1 VTESDE
7 LTAKFDL
14 RNIKP
19 CNSARIEG
27 EDPLRVTT
35 PSEQWAYAAVVP
47 LNWENEEPIPDGF
60 RLSVKVDALVETG
73 MIGVAIA
80 APDLQSFVSSE
91 RSASATASNVTLDL
105 KLDQLRAGLWLVIRN
120 ISHGGKASRVRLH
133 RVAISL
139 EPRTHESAPP
149 SGDVSVFDAPDARSI
164 NEARMQN
171 LDRLELALE
180 GKTVLDVGCGPGH
193 LSVFFA
199 ERGCR
204 VVCLDARQENIE
216 RLRSL
221 YPDREAVVAN
231 VQFDSLANLG
241 VFDVVFCYGLLYH
254 VEDPI
259 AVLRNISSCCGELL
273 LLETVIS
280 DHDKPTVQLV
290 DEPVEISNQ
299 AAGGFGCRP
308 SPSFITMALRR
319 MGFPFIYTPVAKV
332 SFPDFEFERKND
344 AEWRRDGHLL
354 RQVFVA
360 SRQSLANPRLTL
372 LSESSATQTVEALM
386 HPANARSMQVL
397 ASDPDQIWIDVGAH
411 LGEKTF
417 ATAEQ
422 SAGIRVFAF
431 EPNLRVAS
439 KLMGRLANYI
449 VLPVAIAEHD
459 GSAAFYLNTFDA
471 ASSLLPFVP
480 EGLEQWIGG
489 DVLKVEAAVQVPTI
503 RLDTF
508 LNQAAIRRVAFLKVD
523 AQGADLAVVR
533 SAGERLRDI
542 ERISL
547 EVQTTPVPLYRDASS
562 REEILR
568 FLTSAGFRLEDI
580 ETQSHGQEENLT
592 FRRI

>member
-1 VTESDE
+1 MTVN
-7 LTAKFDL
+7 FDL
-14 RNIKP
+14 RNIRP
-19 CNSARIEG
+19 CNAAQIEDEEPFRI
-27 EDPLRVTT
+27 TT

-47 LNWENEEPIPDGF
+47 LSWENGESIPDGY

-73 MIGVAIA
+73 MIGVAVA
-80 APDLQSFVSSE
+80 APDLQSFVSGE
-91 RSASATASNVTLDL
+91 RSASATAGYVTLDI
-105 KLDQLRAGLWLVIRN
+105 KLDEPRAGLWLVIRN
-120 ISHGGKASRVRLH
+120 VCHGGNASCVQLH
-133 RVAISL
+133 RVVISR
-139 EPRTHESAPP
+139 EPRTPESAAL
-149 SGDVSVFDAPDARSI
+149 SGDLSVFDTPEAQSI
-164 NEARMQN
+164 NEARLQN
-171 LDRLELALE
+171 LDRLGLPLE

-204 VVCLDARQENIE
+204 VVCVDARPENIE

-231 VQFDSLANLG
+231 VQIDPLVKLG
-241 VFDVVFCYGLLYH
+241 IFDVVFCYGLLYH

-259 AVLRNISSCCGELL
+259 AVLRNISACCSELL

-280 DHDKPTVQLV
+280 DHDKPIVQLV
-290 DEPVEISNQ
+290 DEPVDVANQ
-299 AAGGFGCRP
+299 AAGGLGCRP
-308 SPSFITMALRR
+308 SPSFVTMALRR
-319 MGFPFIYTPVAKV
+319 MGFPFIYTPVETAP
-332 SFPDFEFERKND
+332 FRDFQFECRHD
-344 AEWRRDGHLL
+344 AEWCRDGHLL

-360 SRQSLANPRLTL
+360 SRHSLNNPRLTPL
-372 LSESSATQTVEALM
+372 LETHAPQTVVASV
-386 HPANARSMQVL
+386 HQAHARPVQVL
-397 ASDPDQIWIDVGAH
+397 AAAPDQIWIDVGSH

-417 ATAEQ
+417 AAAEQ
-422 SAGIRVFAF
+422 FAGIRVFAF

-489 DVLKVEAAVQVPTI
+489 DVLNVDAAVQVPTM

-508 LNQAAIRRVAFLKVD
+508 INQAAIGRVAYLKVD
-523 AQGADLAVVR
+523 AQGTDLAVVR

-547 EVQTTPVPLYRDASS
+547 EVQTTTVPLYRNASS
-562 REEILR
+562 REEILQ
-568 FLTSAGFRLEDI
+568 FLTNAGFVLADI